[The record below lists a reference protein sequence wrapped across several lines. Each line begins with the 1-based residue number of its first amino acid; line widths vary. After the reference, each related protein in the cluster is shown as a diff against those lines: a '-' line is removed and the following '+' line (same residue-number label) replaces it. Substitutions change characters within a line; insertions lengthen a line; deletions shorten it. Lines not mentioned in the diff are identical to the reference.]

1 MILSMCV
8 VVWCACIHMKKL
20 SVFRVWCLGR
30 GTHRKKLCGF
40 SKLLIFISVFDCNT
54 SFTKHR
60 AGARAQRNETRS
72 KGKEG
77 VRGARERSCVPRNQ

>member
-30 GTHRKKLCGF
+30 GTHRKKF
-40 SKLLIFISVFDCNT
+40 SFTSMVLITISVF
-54 SFTKHR
+54 
-60 AGARAQRNETRS
+60 A
-72 KGKEG
+72 
-77 VRGARERSCVPRNQ
+77 